1 MRNYYDRRA
10 RYRERSYRHLTAK
23 IIFGVVFGVAGGIA
37 LAWLLTTKVNACKDM
52 LFLYA
57 LLPIWLGMTFTSI
70 NIVVGN
76 YSSSAFLSI
85 LAIVLA
91 PIVFIIA
98 IVDVVRYRNNRANE
112 RINYSEQN
120 RQLRHDIYQRR
131 YNDNE
136 RDY

>member
-1 MRNYYDRRA
+1 MRNYYDRHA
-10 RYRERSYRHLTAK
+10 RYRERSYRHLAAK

-52 LFLYA
+52 LFLYD

-112 RINYSEQN
+112 RINYSEKN